1 MLKKKLQQKSNK
13 KIEIEPEAEFIVA
26 TDHGVESNQ
35 SKNVKFKYKK
45 LNVINK
51 HKNRIYS

>member
-51 HKNRIYS
+51 NKNRIYS